1 MFDTGL
7 KVAGVLFV
15 ATSLA
20 SCSTAGMF
28 PKPGEAYVKDVTVTA
43 IASARNPVPGS
54 FAPRLTEAVR
64 QDVRRLPQTGAAK
77 HLSITLTDYHLKNPA
92 LSLLVGDAN
101 YVKGTLTVTDLAG
114 GPAKTAPFVVGNQG
128 QVNGVVG
135 AIVAANQDPGL
146 IEGVLVVQSSRKAL
160 ENFYGSKLLKTY
172 AENPPAA
179 TPAPTATPA
188 PASPAKAKPTKPPA
202 RKAKPVVPATAQP
215 GT

>member
-1 MFDTGL
+1 MFDRGL
-7 KVAGVLFV
+7 KVAGALFV

-114 GPAKTAPFVVGNQG
+114 GPAKTAPFMVGNQG

-179 TPAPTATPA
+179 TPAATAAPA
-188 PASPAKAKPTKPPA
+188 PASPAKVKASKPPA
-202 RKAKPVVPATAQP
+202 AKTKPVAPAAAQP
-215 GT
+215 GA